1 MLDRSDTRKVR
12 LTLKQI
18 NMMRMQSESH
28 FAEKENEL
36 EFIQTMYGAS
46 GEEGQATA

>member
-18 NMMRMQSESH
+18 NLMRMQSESH
-28 FAEKENEL
+28 YAEKEKEL
-36 EFIQTMYGAS
+36 EFIQTMYGAPV
-46 GEEGQATA
+46 EEGQATA